1 LTKIKKW
8 YYKIHIL
15 LISFFMRIIAH
26 VVLCFIGTFITLSHT
41 LAAETPIYTNMQC
54 GQPIAARTA
63 VGQLEMIT
71 PTASG
76 CIGPMA
82 TISRVW
88 LNMFADDSSGT
99 KKTSKIL
106 LDLAQKD
113 IVGYRTALLRA
124 QQIRYANAIRSV
136 RVRAAQSKTSETTG
150 YLIKNAP
157 VKVMTPGS
165 GWSRVKSGKVVVTD
179 TRENTLDIDTSNG
192 TSGYTATRYLRDAT
206 PSDLIQIGQA
216 DIAYWS
222 DITHTRVAHLVNI
235 RLHPWYT
242 SPIVRTISHDIPLY
256 RVATIDNWS
265 EVESMD
271 GKIHGFIRSD
281 YLVVDQSQLIEIK
294 PLLY

>member
-1 LTKIKKW
+1 
-8 YYKIHIL
+8 
-15 LISFFMRIIAH
+15 MRIAH
-26 VVLCFIGTFITLSHT
+26 VTIAIMASLVSLSQT
-41 LAAETPIYTNMQC
+41 LAAEMPIYTNIQC

-63 VGQLEMIT
+63 VGQLEMIAT
-71 PTASG
+71 TTTASG
-76 CIGPMA
+76 CVGTTTTAPHM
-82 TISRVW
+82 W
-88 LNMFADDSSGT
+88 LDMFADGADST
-99 KKTSKIL
+99 TKTSKIL

-124 QQIRYANAIRSV
+124 EQIRYANAIRSV

-157 VKVMTPGS
+157 VKVITPGA

-179 TRENTLDIDTSNG
+179 TRENTLDIDTTHGN
-192 TSGYTATRYLRDAT
+192 SGYTATRYLRDAT
-206 PSDLIQIGQA
+206 PSDLVKIWQA

-235 RLHPWYT
+235 RLHPWYG
-242 SPIVRTISHDIPLY
+242 SPIVRTVSHDVPLY
-256 RVATIDNWS
+256 RIATVDNWS

-271 GKIHGFIRSD
+271 GQIHGFIRSD
-281 YLVVDQSQLIEIK
+281 YLVVDQAQLIETK

>member
-1 LTKIKKW
+1 M
-8 YYKIHIL
+8 
-15 LISFFMRIIAH
+15 SFIMRII
-26 VVLCFIGTFITLSHT
+26 VYGVLFLIGTLISLSHA
-41 LAAETPIYTNMQC
+41 LAAEMPIYTNIQC

-63 VGQLEMIT
+63 VGQLKMIA

-76 CIGPMA
+76 CIGTMA
-82 TISRVW
+82 TVSRVW
-88 LNMFADDSSGT
+88 LNMFADDTDVNGA
-99 KKTSKIL
+99 KKTPKIL

-113 IVGYRTALLRA
+113 IVWYRTALLKA
-124 QQIRYANAIRSV
+124 EQVRYANAIRSV
-136 RVRAAQSKTSETTG
+136 RVRMAPSKTSETTG

-179 TRENTLDIDTSNG
+179 IRENTLGIDTPHG
-192 TSGYTATRYLRDAT
+192 ASGYTATRYLRDAT
-206 PSDLIQIGQA
+206 PSDLVKIWQA

-235 RLHPWYT
+235 RLHPWYGA
-242 SPIVRTISHDIPLY
+242 PIVRTVSHDIPLY

-265 EVESMD
+265 EVESID
-271 GKIHGFIRSD
+271 GQIHGFIRSD
-281 YLVVDQSQLIEIK
+281 YLVVDRSQLIETK